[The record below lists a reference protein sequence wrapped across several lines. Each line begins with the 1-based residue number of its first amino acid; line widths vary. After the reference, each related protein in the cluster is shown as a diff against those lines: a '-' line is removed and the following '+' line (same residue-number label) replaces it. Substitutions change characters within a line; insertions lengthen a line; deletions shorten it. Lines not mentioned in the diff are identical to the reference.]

1 MEAQMPAD
9 HPNAPRT
16 SREKTALR
24 RYAVELGIAVGLFL
38 VLLLVPAQ
46 LVFPDGG
53 PAWALI
59 WALLPM
65 IPAIGVVAAVARY
78 IRRVDELQR
87 RVVLESLSVGFAV
100 GMVTALGCALA
111 RSAGVPVGEVEWTV
125 FLAGMAAFGLT
136 IAVRT
141 WAMAK

>member
-1 MEAQMPAD
+1 MPAD
-9 HPNAPRT
+9 HRNPTRT
-16 SREKTALR
+16 AREKSALR
-24 RYAVELGIAVGLFL
+24 RYVVELAITVGVFL
-38 VLLLVPAQ
+38 VLLLVPAP
-46 LVFPDGG
+46 VVDPEARR
-53 PAWALI
+53 AWVLI
-59 WALLPM
+59 WALLPVV
-65 IPAIGVVAAVARY
+65 PAVGVVIVVARY

-125 FLAGMAAFGLT
+125 FLAGMAAFGAT
-136 IAVRT
+136 IAIRT